1 MTKTSSRLVLVA
13 AVFTWIASGA
23 AAQQTPD
30 MKLVERLWKSGQT
43 LPPQVA
49 ASFPNPPLKVPH
61 DTGINVLVDVAHQ
74 CAFATMWGLPGKL
87 HALGFRSIV
96 SHASL
101 DTVLAHGKCS
111 RMRIPIGKAD
121 DGKAIRAFGWVA
133 NPRFNVVVTYQS
145 DSNAQLYLPE
155 ERAALEAF
163 VKNGGGLVIID
174 NGVGRPKKQQ
184 AVWADRSLATTFGVD
199 FKSFVAGKSGAL
211 LGPAWETPRK
221 GKNGAPAIARRVVG
235 RGRVVLVSSLSEIE
249 GDKKASKEEAAA
261 KQALLKEAVAW
272 AAGGSAPVGG
282 EARFSQTGGGGG
294 GIYPEL
300 EERLKGA
307 VVYYAR
313 NQKAD
318 LLQAVRQ
325 ELPKIT
331 DNLYAWLPSPVP
343 QEPMVI
349 ILAAGGG
356 GGWAVNA
363 FYPKE
368 TGVISLDKVGLFG
381 VFAHELGHTMSGPR
395 NAKGE
400 VAANWFD
407 GNQGEAHAGWWQG
420 KILALY
426 SGDPSMR
433 NCNDVF
439 KFDKDAAGID
449 LAESS
454 RGAAKSDKGKVWKK
468 LWWIWQKLDDRYGT
482 TWYPRW
488 RWVQYTRWQNDPRRQ
503 LAVDEMVEDMSI
515 ACGEDLFPFFK
526 KIGTTL
532 TRARLERATFQG
544 QSLELPVAPLEAT
557 PAGDARHAPIG
568 DYTKPLKPLSSGQRA
583 TP

>member
-1 MTKTSSRLVLVA
+1 MRTVASWFVAVAVLSGWFMSS
-13 AVFTWIASGA
+13 A
-23 AAQQTPD
+23 AAQQAPD
-30 MKLVERLWKSGQT
+30 AKMVESLWKSGQT

-49 ASFPNPPLKVPH
+49 ASFPNPPLKVPN

-87 HALGFRSIV
+87 HPLGFRSIV

-101 DTVLAHGKCS
+101 DTVLAPGRCS

-133 NPRFNVVVTYQS
+133 NPRFNVVITYQS

-155 ERAALEAF
+155 ERAALELF

-174 NGVGRPKKQQ
+174 NGIGRPKKQL
-184 AVWADRSLATTFGVD
+184 AAWADRSLASSFGVD
-199 FKSFVAGKSGAL
+199 FKSFIAGKTNAL
-211 LGPAWETPRK
+211 LGPAWEISHK
-221 GKNGAPAIARRVVG
+221 GKGSVPAIARRVVG
-235 RGRVVLVSSLSEIE
+235 KGRVVLVSSLSEIE
-249 GDKKASKEEAAA
+249 SDKKASKEDAAA
-261 KQALLKEAVAW
+261 KQVLLKEVVAW

-313 NQKAD
+313 NQKAN

-325 ELPKIT
+325 ELPKIA

-368 TGVISLDKVGLFG
+368 TGVISLDIVGLFG

-400 VAANWFD
+400 TAANWFD
-407 GNQGEAHAGWWQG
+407 GNQGEAHAGWWQC
-420 KILALY
+420 KILAIY
-426 SGDPSMR
+426 SDNKSMR

-449 LAESS
+449 LAQSDH
-454 RGAAKSDKGKVWKK
+454 GAAKSDKSKVWKK

-488 RWVQYTRWQNDPRRQ
+488 RWVQYTRWQDDPRHQ
-503 LAVDEMVEDMSI
+503 LSMDEMVEDMSI

-532 TRARLERATFQG
+532 TRARLERIFFQG
-544 QSLELPVAPLEAT
+544 QNIELPVAPIEVS
-557 PAGDARHAPIG
+557 PAGDARHEPIG
-568 DYTKPLKPLSSGQRA
+568 DYAKPLKPLRPGQRP
-583 TP
+583 TR